1 MVLLLKKG
9 LSIDLGVETVLIL
22 VVFVTVSTSV
32 LAQQATITSLI
43 GRVTDTNGATIPGAT
58 IKAVEDGT
66 HETYSGATN
75 EGGLYFFQFV
85 KVGTYTITAS
95 ANGFA
100 TVMRSGVVVEVNQ
113 LVRANFELKIGQ
125 VNEQVIVL
133 GSTPPI
139 ATDDASI
146 SEVLNT
152 HAVASLPVNGRDVL
166 RMASITPGVIP
177 GMKSRTSATAA
188 GGEDFIGAGAREVQN
203 SISLDGVSIV
213 SNLINLTSLR
223 PSTDAVEE
231 FQIQTGTYS
240 AQYGTMIG
248 VHLNVISKSGTND
261 LHGAGWEF
269 LRNDKLD
276 ARDYF
281 LPASSAKPPLRQNQF
296 GGEIGGPVVIPG
308 VYNGKN
314 RTFFLADYEG
324 ERQTQ
329 IGTALAPVFPI
340 AYRSGDLSAI
350 KTAVKDPFNS
360 FAPFPNNVIPA
371 SELSPQAQKTLAYM
385 PLPNLAGTAANNYLA
400 GIGGGNNTDHTL
412 DRVDQNIG
420 DRTRLFFRYVYQ
432 NANLLQGVSN
442 PNNGFNVPLT
452 DRNYA
457 VGYTQTIS
465 PQAVNDFRFGVEKT
479 LYSSVNFFSNASQA
493 GAGTALGIPG
503 FTTSVA
509 NPGIPDFEITGFLPI
524 GGQGGASSNWTR
536 PDSTWEWTDT
546 FNYTRSAHSISA
558 GAEFF
563 RLTTGSQGSN
573 SSRGLFNFTGGI
585 SGNAAADFLLGL
597 PLNDTTPGLGGL
609 VLSRQ
614 WRDAFFVSDKWNATK
629 NLTLTVGLR
638 YELPTVAESPN
649 GSINTLNAAGTALIP
664 TQVPSTIPLIN
675 AQHNAFAPRLGFAYR
690 LTKDWV
696 LRGGYGVYYNAN
708 QMNSYTIGGGNPPF
722 SNRTTY
728 NSAPTNPTLTLANPT
743 AGALASAAPTPN
755 INIVQQYLP
764 MAVMN
769 QWSFDV
775 ERALWNGAGL
785 DVQYL
790 GSHTA
795 HLDRN
800 YYSNTPLPGPGAV
813 QARRPNQKWGVIRAV
828 ANDVDENYDGL
839 NVVLRQRFNH
849 GLSMLV
855 SYVWSHTLDVGTDSN
870 NSGAGAAPQDPYNWK
885 GDYGN
890 SNWDIRHRLVAS
902 YTYELPF
909 FKAAKGFRHYALG
922 GWQVN
927 GVTTLQTGTPI
938 LLNAAGDVANTGAA
952 TPERPNLIAP
962 ASANCGGGHLIGCI
976 TGSSFSVAAPFT
988 YGNAGRNIVK
998 GPGLATADFSVFKNV
1013 PLATERAH
1021 LQFRFEFFNV
1031 FNTPSFNQ
1039 PAAVF
1044 GTATFGT
1051 IGSTLIPNRQFQLAA
1066 KIIF

>member
-1 MVLLLKKG
+1 VRILSLSLVL
-9 LSIDLGVETVLIL
+9 
-22 VVFVTVSTSV
+22 SV
-32 LAQQATITSLI
+32 CAFAQQASITSLI
-43 GRVTDTNGATIPGAT
+43 GRVTDTNGAAIPGAT
-58 IKAVEDGT
+58 VKAVDDGT
-66 HETYSGATN
+66 HETYSGSTN

-85 KVGTYTITAS
+85 KIGTYTITAS

-100 TVMRSGVVVEVNQ
+100 TVTREGVAVEVNQ
-113 LVRANFELKIGQ
+113 LVRTNFEMKVGQ
-125 VNEQVIVL
+125 VTEQVIVL

-139 ATDDASI
+139 ATDEASL

-152 HAVASLPVNGRDVL
+152 HAVANLPLNGRDVL
-166 RMASITPGVIP
+166 RMAALTPGVIP
-177 GMKSRTSATAA
+177 GMKSRTGATAA

-240 AQYGTMIG
+240 AQYGTMMG

-276 ARDYF
+276 ARDFF
-281 LPASSAKPPLRQNQF
+281 LPATSAKPPLRQNQF
-296 GGEIGGPVVIPG
+296 GGEIGGPVVIPHL
-308 VYNGKN
+308 YNGKN

-329 IGTALAPVFPI
+329 VTTAQAAVFPV

-350 KTAVKDPFNS
+350 KTAIKDPFNA
-360 FAPFPNNVIPA
+360 FAPFPNNKIPA

-385 PLPNLAGTAANNYLA
+385 PLPNLPGTAANNYLA

-412 DRVDQNIG
+412 DRIDQNIG
-420 DRTRLFFRYVYQ
+420 DKTRLFFRYVYQ
-432 NANLLQGVSN
+432 NANLLQGSSN
-442 PNNGFNVPLT
+442 PINGFNVPLT

-465 PQAVNDFRFGVEKT
+465 PRAVNDFRFGVEKT
-479 LYSSVNFFSNASQA
+479 LYSSVNFFTNASQA

-503 FTTSVA
+503 FTTSAA
-509 NPGIPDFEITGFLPI
+509 NPGIPDFEITGFVAI
-524 GGQGGASSNWTR
+524 GGQNQTSSNWTR
-536 PDSTWEWTDT
+536 PDTTWEWTDT
-546 FNYTRSAHSISA
+546 FNYTRGAHSIST

-563 RLTTGSQGSN
+563 RLNTGSQGQN

-597 PLNDTTPGLGGL
+597 PLNDTTPGIGGL
-609 VLSRQ
+609 VLARQ
-614 WRDAFFVSDKWNATK
+614 WRNAFFVSDKWNATK
-629 NLTLTVGLR
+629 NLTLTIGLR
-638 YELPTVAESPN
+638 YELPTVAQSPN
-649 GSINTLNAAGTALIP
+649 GSINTLSPDGTTLIP
-664 TQVPSTIPLIN
+664 TQVPSTIPLTN
-675 AQHNAFAPRLGFAYR
+675 SQHNAFAPRLGFAYR
-690 LTKDWV
+690 LGKNWV

-708 QMNSYTIGGGNPPF
+708 QMNSYTIGGSNPPF

-728 NSAPTNPTLTLANPT
+728 NSPPTNPTVSLANPT
-743 AGALASAAPTPN
+743 AGALGTAAPTPN
-755 INIVQQYLP
+755 INVVLPYLP

-775 ERALWNGAGL
+775 ERALWGGAGL

-800 YYSNTPLPGPGAV
+800 YYTNTPLPGPGAV

-849 GLSMLV
+849 GFSALF
-855 SYVWSHTLDVGTDSN
+855 SYTWSHTLDVGTDSN
-870 NSGAGAAPQDPYNWK
+870 NTGAGAAPQDPYNWK

-890 SNWDIRHRLVAS
+890 SNWDIRHRVVAS

-909 FKAAKGFRHYALG
+909 FKSATGLRHYALG

-927 GVTTLQTGTPI
+927 GVTTAQKGTPI

-962 ASANCGGGHLIGCI
+962 ATANCGDGHLTGCI
-976 TGSSFSVAAPFT
+976 SASSFAVAAPFT

-998 GPGLATADFSVFKNV
+998 GPGLFATDFSVFKNV
-1013 PLATERAH
+1013 PLKTERAH
-1021 LQFRFEFFNV
+1021 LQFRFEFFNI

-1039 PAAVF
+1039 PTAVF
-1044 GTATFGT
+1044 GTATFGN
-1051 IGSTLIPNRQFQLAA
+1051 IGSTLIPNRQFQVAA
-1066 KIIF
+1066 KILF

>member
-1 MVLLLKKG
+1 MIRILF
-9 LSIDLGVETVLIL
+9 LSLIL
-22 VVFVTVSTSV
+22 SACAF
-32 LAQQATITSLI
+32 AQQASITSLI
-43 GRVTDTNGATIPGAT
+43 GRVTDTGGAAIPGAT
-58 IKAVEDGT
+58 VKAVDDGT
-66 HETYSGATN
+66 HETYSGTTN
-75 EGGLYFFQFV
+75 EAGLYFFQFV
-85 KVGTYTITAS
+85 KIGTYTITATAS
-95 ANGFA
+95 GFA
-100 TVMRSGVVVEVNQ
+100 TVTREGVVVEVNQ
-113 LVRANFELKIGQ
+113 LVRTNFEMKVGQ
-125 VNEQVIVL
+125 VTEQVIVL
-133 GSTPPI
+133 GSAPPI
-139 ATDDASI
+139 ATDEASL

-152 HAVASLPVNGRDVL
+152 RAVTNLPLNGRDVL
-166 RMASITPGVIP
+166 RMAALTPGVIP
-177 GMKSRTSATAA
+177 GMKSRTGATAA

-248 VHLNVISKSGTND
+248 VHLNVISKSGTNEV
-261 LHGAGWEF
+261 HGAVWEF
-269 LRNDKLD
+269 FRNDKLD
-276 ARDYF
+276 ARDFF
-281 LPASSAKPPLRQNQF
+281 LPATSAKPPLRQNQF
-296 GGEIGGPVVIPG
+296 GGEISGPVVIPHL
-308 VYNGKN
+308 YNGKN

-329 IGTALAPVFPI
+329 VTTALAAVFPV
-340 AYRSGDLSAI
+340 AYRNGDLSAI
-350 KTAVKDPFNS
+350 KTAAIKDPFNA
-360 FAPFPNNVIPA
+360 FAPFPNNMIPA

-385 PLPNLAGTAANNYLA
+385 PLPNLPGTAANNYLA

-412 DRVDQNIG
+412 DRIDQNIG
-420 DRTRLFFRYVYQ
+420 DKTRLFFRYVYQ
-432 NANLLQGVSN
+432 NANLLQGSSN
-442 PNNGFNVPLT
+442 PINGFNVPLT

-465 PQAVNDFRFGVEKT
+465 PRAVNDFRFGVEKT

-509 NPGIPDFEITGFLPI
+509 NPGIPDFEITGFVAV
-524 GGQGGASSNWTR
+524 GGQNQTSSNWTR
-536 PDSTWEWTDT
+536 PDTTWEWTDT
-546 FNYTRSAHSISA
+546 FNYTRGSHSIST

-563 RLTTGSQGSN
+563 RLNTGSQGQN

-597 PLNDTTPGLGGL
+597 PLNDTTPGIGGL
-609 VLSRQ
+609 VLARQ
-614 WRDAFFVSDKWNATK
+614 WRNAFFVSDKWNATK
-629 NLTLTVGLR
+629 NLTLTIGLR
-638 YELPTVAESPN
+638 YELPTVAQSPN
-649 GSINTLNAAGTALIP
+649 GSINTLSPDGTTLIP
-664 TQVPSTIPLIN
+664 TQVPSTIPLTN
-675 AQHNAFAPRLGFAYR
+675 SQHNAFAPRLGFAYR
-690 LTKDWV
+690 LGKNWV

-708 QMNSYTIGGGNPPF
+708 QMNSYTIGGSNPPF

-728 NSAPTNPTLTLANPT
+728 NSPPANPTVSLANPT
-743 AGALASAAPTPN
+743 AGALGSAPPTPN
-755 INIVQQYLP
+755 INVVLPYLP

-775 ERALWNGAGL
+775 ERALWGGAGL

-800 YYSNTPLPGPGAV
+800 YYTNTPLPGPGAV

-849 GLSMLV
+849 GFSALF
-855 SYVWSHTLDVGTDSN
+855 SYTWSHTLDVGTDSN
-870 NSGAGAAPQDPYNWK
+870 NTGAGAAPQDPYNWK

-890 SNWDIRHRLVAS
+890 SNWDIRHRVVAS

-909 FKAAKGFRHYALG
+909 FKTANGVRHYVLG

-927 GVTTLQTGTPI
+927 GVTTAQKGTPI
-938 LLNAAGDVANTGAA
+938 FLTAAGDVANTGAA
-952 TPERPNLIAP
+952 QAERPNLIAP
-962 ASANCGGGHLIGCI
+962 ASANCGDGHLVGCI
-976 TGSSFSVAAPFT
+976 STSSFAVAAPFT

-998 GPGLATADFSVFKNV
+998 GPGLVSTDFSVFKNV
-1013 PLATERAH
+1013 PLKTERAH
-1021 LQFRFEFFNV
+1021 LQFRFEFFNI
-1031 FNTPSFNQ
+1031 FNTPSFNL
-1039 PAAVF
+1039 PTAVF
-1044 GTATFGT
+1044 GTATFGN
-1051 IGSTLIPNRQFQLAA
+1051 IGSTLIPNRQFQVAA
-1066 KIIF
+1066 KILF

>member
-22 VVFVTVSTSV
+22 VLFVTVSTSV

-75 EGGLYFFQFV
+75 EGGLYFLLFV

-420 DRTRLFFRYVYQ
+420 DRTRLFFRYAYQ

-442 PNNGFNVPLT
+442 PNNGFKVPLT

-558 GAEFF
+558 GAEVF

-664 TQVPSTIPLIN
+664 TPVPSTIPLIS

-952 TPERPNLIAP
+952 TPERPNLITS
-962 ASANCGGGHLIGCI
+962 ASANCGDGHLIGCI

-1031 FNTPSFNQ
+1031 LNTPSFNQ